1 MYGIERMPAYR
12 VSKAKYCVPS
22 STDLQIDQ
30 LCQQIR
36 TLCRGPLRPG
46 DEAAIRNL
54 AMELRAAIEEHVRM
68 ARSSLG
74 TKQSAITARD
84 PEAA

>member
-1 MYGIERMPAYR
+1 
-12 VSKAKYCVPS
+12 VTS
-22 STDLQIDQ
+22 STDLKIDH
-30 LCQQIR
+30 LCEQIR

-54 AMELRAAIEEHVRM
+54 AMKLRVAIDEHVRM